1 MLIGLGAL
9 ANIMVGGQLGAFLFA
24 TGLLTICINKYQLV
38 TGQFFRLYR
47 NNDLLFNL
55 IEIITIF
62 SFNLFGILIIA
73 IITYLL
79 KLDCSSATSIILA
92 RQERLWYQHILAG
105 ILCGICIQ
113 IAVQSYQKE
122 KNSFSVILPVIV
134 FILIKSEHCIADF
147 FYYLVGG
154 NCDLKFIIV
163 HILYVFLGNFI
174 GASLILLCNVDNL
187 FFDHQHNKSL
197 YHPKHIDN

>member
-9 ANIMVGGQLGAFLFA
+9 VNISVGGWLGALLFA

-38 TGQFFRLYR
+38 TGQFYR
-47 NNDLLFNL
+47 MYRDKNILFNL
-55 IEIITIF
+55 SEILLIF
-62 SFNLFGILIIA
+62 ICNLLGVLVIA
-73 IITYLL
+73 IITKLL
-79 KLDCSSATSIILA
+79 KLDCSMAQEIILA
-92 RQERLWYQHILAG
+92 RQARIWYEHILAG

-122 KNSFSVILPVIV
+122 RDNLSVILPVMV

-147 FYYLVGG
+147 FYYLVCKQIPF
-154 NCDLKFIIV
+154 NY
-163 HILYVFLGNFI
+163 ILCVFLGNFI
-174 GASLILLCNVDNL
+174 GASLILLCNVDSPHSVL
-187 FFDHQHNKSL
+187 LRNKSL